1 MSKEELN
8 TPIRNEVLDVIRQA
22 LAAHFDVDAIDVS
35 GNEIAIPV
43 LDSAQNEKFA
53 LVKVSIPRGTRDG
66 QGGYIEYDAYAAAEE
81 YRLDME
87 EKKAKKAAV
96 EAKKAAKIAADNAKR
111 AAKQKK
117 SSETSA

>member
-87 EKKAKKAAV
+87 EKKAKKAAAD
-96 EAKKAAKIAADNAKR
+96 AKKAAKIAADNAKR
-111 AAKQKK
+111 AAKQKLK
-117 SSETSA
+117 ENTQ